1 MSNNQSS
8 QRDVLVG
15 WIIIIIIFFTG
26 YYYFSSDNTKSSVNQ
41 SLESIVNPQETFKN
55 EIQETIKREW
65 SKKLGKEC
73 KEVMIVKETEHIY
86 RGFANFIDGTQLKV
100 KVTVDGNQYIYQQE
114 LF

>member
-1 MSNNQSS
+1 MSNNQISKL
-8 QRDVLVG
+8 DTLVF
-15 WIIIIIIFFTG
+15 WAMAISIIFTVWH
-26 YYYFSSDNTKSSVNQ
+26 YFSSDNTKLSVNQ
-41 SLESIVNPQETFKN
+41 SIQSIINPQETFKN